1 MDVAKTTGLKWQSV
15 ILELNGKWWQKLL
28 VTLKQ
33 SSLRFFFVMSKFPN
47 ALRLVHFSG
56 VMINKMKLITEICV
70 HSNHIWSLQVKEK
83 KIGPVILGLQNT
95 FCSDTFDFVRQ
106 LCYCDGVN
114 IVNNEKA
121 DYFTEHV
128 MDGNSEKLKYRSK
141 LCDMVLAF
149 KNSNMASTSCL
160 KYKNL
165 EKKTKQHERES
176 ADKENICVDV
186 LKQPHNFQENVP
198 NELQIIK
205 IIKHYYYVKETMK
218 ICQKCYHL
226 FFPTAVKKL
235 KRFFFLING
244 SGQKSPW

>member
-1 MDVAKTTGLKWQSV
+1 MVTKTVSDFKTIIPEV
-15 ILELNGKWWQKLL
+15 
-28 VTLKQ
+28 
-33 SSLRFFFVMSKFPN
+33 FFVMSKFPN

-218 ICQKCYHL
+218 ICQKCYL
-226 FFPTAVKKL
+226 FFPVFCSEKIKT
-235 KRFFFLING
+235 FLLPYKWLWTEIPMVDG
-244 SGQKSPW
+244 GREISSAFA

>member
-1 MDVAKTTGLKWQSV
+1 
-15 ILELNGKWWQKLL
+15 
-28 VTLKQ
+28 
-33 SSLRFFFVMSKFPN
+33 MSKFPN

-160 KYKNL
+160 KYRK
-165 EKKTKQHERES
+165 E
-176 ADKENICVDV
+176 DKA
-186 LKQPHNFQENVP
+186 
-198 NELQIIK
+198 
-205 IIKHYYYVKETMK
+205 T
-218 ICQKCYHL
+218 
-226 FFPTAVKKL
+226 
-235 KRFFFLING
+235 
-244 SGQKSPW
+244 

>member
-1 MDVAKTTGLKWQSV
+1 MTKRYFGIKWKMVTKTVSDFKTIIPEV
-15 ILELNGKWWQKLL
+15 
-28 VTLKQ
+28 
-33 SSLRFFFVMSKFPN
+33 FFVMSKFPN

-128 MDGNSEKLKYRSK
+128 MD
-141 LCDMVLAF
+141 
-149 KNSNMASTSCL
+149 
-160 KYKNL
+160 
-165 EKKTKQHERES
+165 
-176 ADKENICVDV
+176 
-186 LKQPHNFQENVP
+186 
-198 NELQIIK
+198 
-205 IIKHYYYVKETMK
+205 
-218 ICQKCYHL
+218 
-226 FFPTAVKKL
+226 
-235 KRFFFLING
+235 
-244 SGQKSPW
+244 